1 MKTEQ
6 FTILLNNEP
15 GVLNKILNKMTKSTI
30 NILGLTINETGSLGE
45 LRLIV
50 DKIQEAKNL
59 FKKLAI
65 TANTVKVL
73 IIETDNKPGQLS
85 TIAAILSK
93 EDINIDYIYTI
104 SSTGQKAYTV
114 VKTWNME
121 ETEELFAEHGI
132 DTVTIDALTA

>member
-15 GVLNKILNKMTKSTI
+15 GVLNKILSKMSKSSI
-30 NILGLTINETGSLGE
+30 NILGLTINETGSFGE

-50 DKIQEAKNL
+50 DKLQEAKNL
-59 FKKLAI
+59 FKKLGI

-73 IIETDNKPGQLS
+73 VVETDNKPGQLS
-85 TIAAILSK
+85 NIAAILSK

-104 SSTGQKAYTV
+104 SSTGKKAYTV

-121 ETEELFAEHGI
+121 ETEELFTEHGI
-132 DTVTIDALTA
+132 NMVSIETLTD